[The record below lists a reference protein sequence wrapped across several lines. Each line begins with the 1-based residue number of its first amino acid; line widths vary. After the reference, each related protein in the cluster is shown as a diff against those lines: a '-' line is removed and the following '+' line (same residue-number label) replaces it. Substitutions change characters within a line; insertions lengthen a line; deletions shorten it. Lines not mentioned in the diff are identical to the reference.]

1 MDIFLF
7 IVYIY
12 FTTFFK
18 VIDCTVDVNLAE
30 LEYIANQL
38 TPMECE
44 NLDKY
49 LHSST
54 YEVTSQTNFF
64 SFGERTCLE
73 ILIHWNSSPNE
84 GLGETHSILSHRL
97 KQIGRKDLADWLSNI
112 VFQRLSTKLNKTVL
126 ANPFKEVIVET
137 SEIPEAES
145 SGNNSDLSF
154 YHGEPDWETYDTVAI
169 LVAFFLLIAIV
180 ILICELCGCCKSFQK
195 KKKKVKISK
204 NKKYKLLTEEG
215 SSSCEDSA
223 VKS

>member
-1 MDIFLF
+1 MGIFLT
-7 IVYIY
+7 IIYLY
-12 FTTFFK
+12 FTLLLK
-18 VIDCTVDVNLAE
+18 VVDCTVDVNLAE
-30 LEYIANQL
+30 LEYISNQL

-44 NLDKY
+44 TLDKY

-54 YEVTSQTNFF
+54 YEVTTNLKFF

-84 GLGETHSILSHRL
+84 GLGETHSVLSHRL

-112 VFQRLSTKLNKTVL
+112 VFQRLSIKLNKTVL
-126 ANPFKEVIVET
+126 ENPFKEVIVET
-137 SEIPEAES
+137 TEFPEAEA

-169 LVAFFLLIAIV
+169 IVALFLFIAIAF
-180 ILICELCGCCKSFQK
+180 LICELCGCYKSIQK

-204 NKKYKLLTEEG
+204 HKKYKLLTQEEG
-215 SSSCEDSA
+215 SSTGEDSA
-223 VKS
+223 G